1 MPDRV
6 ERLLA
11 GMTLEEKLGQLNMID
26 AGAPR
31 DGTDAMK
38 RQIRAGAIGGLL
50 NIHGAEATDALQRI
64 AVEESRLHIP
74 LLFGFDVLHGHRTI
88 FPIPLAE
95 ACAFDPGLWE
105 RTAQAAAEEAA
116 RDGVRLTFAP
126 MLDVCRDP
134 RWGRIAECPGDDAHV
149 TSRFGEA
156 KVRGFQGATFSA
168 TRVAATAKHIGAYGA
183 VAAGRD
189 YAPVDVSE
197 RQLAEVYMP
206 PFEAAA
212 KAGTAAVMPS
222 QNDLAGMPMN
232 AHGDILNGLLRG
244 RWGFDGV
251 VVSDYDSILE
261 LIKHGIA
268 ETLEDAA
275 VLALQAGVDIDM
287 QSQCYV
293 HGLPAALEHGRVRM
307 EDIERA
313 VRRVLTLKIKLGLF
327 ETPFVRVP
335 SAPID
340 HTALARE
347 AARRSVVLLRN
358 ERALLPLSPS
368 VQRVALIG
376 PLADAP
382 LEMFGPWFAAAGLE
396 SATIVEGLRAALPN
410 ASIQCITGVPIE
422 EKDESGIAAALA
434 IARAAEVVILSLGE
448 PKTLSGEA
456 NSRGHIDL
464 PGSQRA
470 LAEAVLALSK
480 PTVAILSHGRPLA
493 LPWLFERADA
503 VLATWFLGSA
513 AGHGI
518 ADVLTGA
525 WNPSG
530 RLALTW
536 PVDVGQIPIFHS
548 QRPTGRPGKDDVH
561 YSSRHIDL
569 PVAPQFHFGHG
580 LSFTRFAVTA
590 LKATPAEFVAGEA
603 VTVEADVSNEG
614 KVAGE
619 ETVFLFLRDPVASVA
634 RPELA
639 LKSFA
644 KVKLAPGARQKVSF
658 KLYAQDFALL
668 DKHLAPTIEPGAFEI
683 LVGPSADRARLIAT
697 TIRCRTRRA

>member
-11 GMTLEEKLGQLNMID
+11 GMTLEEKLGQLNMVD

-31 DGTDAMK
+31 DGSDAMK
-38 RQIRAGAIGGLL
+38 RQIRAGAIGSLL

-64 AVEESRLHIP
+64 AVEESRLRIP

-149 TSRFGEA
+149 ASRFGEA
-156 KVRGFQGATFSA
+156 KVRGFQGAVFSA

-212 KAGTAAVMPS
+212 KAGAAAVMPS

-232 AHGDILNGLLRG
+232 AHGEILNGLLRG
-244 RWGFDGV
+244 RWGFEGV

-268 ETLEDAA
+268 ETIEDAA

-327 ETPFVRVP
+327 DDPFVRVP
-335 SAPID
+335 SAPTD
-340 HTALARE
+340 HSVLARE
-347 AARRSVVLLRN
+347 AARRSVVLLKN
-358 ERALLPLSPS
+358 ERALLPLAPS
-368 VQRVALIG
+368 VKRVALIG

-396 SATIVEGLRAALPN
+396 SVTIVEGLRAALPN
-410 ASIQCITGVPIE
+410 AGIRCVMGVPIE
-422 EKDESGIAAALA
+422 DKDESGIAAALDM
-434 IARAAEVVILSLGE
+434 ARAAEVVILALGE

-456 NSRGHIDL
+456 NSRGRLEL
-464 PGSQRA
+464 PGAQRA
-470 LAEAVLALSK
+470 LAEAVLALRK

-493 LPWLFERADA
+493 LSWLFARADA

-536 PVDVGQIPIFHS
+536 PADVGQIPIFHS

-580 LSFTRFAVTA
+580 LSYTRFAMTA

-603 VTVEADVSNEG
+603 VTVEAEVSNEG

-634 RPELA
+634 RPELE
-639 LKSFA
+639 LKGFA
-644 KVKLAPGARQKVSF
+644 KVRLAPGARQKVSF
-658 KLYAQDFALL
+658 TLHAQDFALL
-668 DKHLAPTIEPGAFEI
+668 DKHLAPAIEPGTFEI

-697 TIRCRTRRA
+697 TVRCRAR